1 MLTTA
6 YCMDDLHN
14 SCIFVY
20 NNKTGEFLKTLVL
33 KDQKSH
39 VGGITY
45 DEKNKN
51 IWVCHSNKDK
61 TTGMY
66 SLERITLSDLVK
78 YATGK
83 KNIRR
88 PVKWNYI
95 RFQQNHRRFPT
106 IKRTVICGWRSLV
119 WHRLQVTPRRMKI
132 RMKK

>member
-83 KNIRR
+83 KENTSSGKLELHQI
-88 PVKWNYI
+88 
-95 RFQQNHRRFPT
+95 PT
-106 IKRTVICGWRSLV
+106 KPSTISYNKKGRLSAGGTV
-119 WHRLQVTPRRMKI
+119 
-132 RMKK
+132 

>member
-1 MLTTA
+1 MPGLAPTADEDWTKNYIQCNNLCPQGVCMAGNYMLTTA

-51 IWVCHSNKDK
+51 IWVCHS
-61 TTGMY
+61 
-66 SLERITLSDLVK
+66 
-78 YATGK
+78 K
-83 KNIRR
+83 K
-88 PVKWNYI
+88 
-95 RFQQNHRRFPT
+95 
-106 IKRTVICGWRSLV
+106 IKRQECIHLSVLHCRIW
-119 WHRLQVTPRRMKI
+119 
-132 RMKK
+132 

>member
-45 DEKNKN
+45 D
-51 IWVCHSNKDK
+51 
-61 TTGMY
+61 
-66 SLERITLSDLVK
+66 
-78 YATGK
+78 
-83 KNIRR
+83 
-88 PVKWNYI
+88 
-95 RFQQNHRRFPT
+95 
-106 IKRTVICGWRSLV
+106 
-119 WHRLQVTPRRMKI
+119 
-132 RMKK
+132 